1 MFQTSSKSAQ
11 HRRSGAGSATAVVLL
26 GAGLAC
32 TGQARADEGTG
43 LEALDT
49 LAATARAG
57 FAAPPAVQ
65 AETNNPYLAAAS
77 SSMAGW
83 TPASQDQASARQAD
97 PGVAVDVAA
106 LGTPDASGLATP
118 PTAQAPSDM
127 PALAAAEQALQDEL
141 RGRSDVAARAAPE
154 TAGAADVTS
163 LPAAQVATVARKP
176 RLLAAHGDANA
187 AGWKKPAAQ
196 ERLEDL
202 RGGFAAAGRP
212 TPDTFDAAGNA
223 GPSAAQEPRV
233 PEARSTMASWKP
245 VAQERLDE
253 LRGGF
258 DVGAGLQVSF
268 GIERAVFI
276 NGALVV
282 STSLNIPDVSRITA
296 DQASRLAAALGVAVG
311 AGATATTAVNNALA
325 ANPVTAGMGSSSTGS
340 SGSSSGSSGSSSA
353 GASAGATGSPGA
365 SVTSLPAM
373 AISAGSAV
381 VTTNGLLNLIQNGPG
396 NSAAAGALAGSPA
409 TVIQNTLNNQSIQSL
424 VTINAGVNTL
434 QAFRDQVSGLALT
447 NALLNSASRR

>member
-1 MFQTSSKSAQ
+1 
-11 HRRSGAGSATAVVLL
+11 
-26 GAGLAC
+26 
-32 TGQARADEGTG
+32 
-43 LEALDT
+43 
-49 LAATARAG
+49 
-57 FAAPPAVQ
+57 
-65 AETNNPYLAAAS
+65 
-77 SSMAGW
+77 
-83 TPASQDQASARQAD
+83 
-97 PGVAVDVAA
+97 
-106 LGTPDASGLATP
+106 
-118 PTAQAPSDM
+118 
-127 PALAAAEQALQDEL
+127 
-141 RGRSDVAARAAPE
+141 
-154 TAGAADVTS
+154 
-163 LPAAQVATVARKP
+163 
-176 RLLAAHGDANA
+176 
-187 AGWKKPAAQ
+187 
-196 ERLEDL
+196 
-202 RGGFAAAGRP
+202 
-212 TPDTFDAAGNA
+212 
-223 GPSAAQEPRV
+223 
-233 PEARSTMASWKP
+233 MASWKP

>member
-1 MFQTSSKSAQ
+1 
-11 HRRSGAGSATAVVLL
+11 
-26 GAGLAC
+26 
-32 TGQARADEGTG
+32 
-43 LEALDT
+43 
-49 LAATARAG
+49 
-57 FAAPPAVQ
+57 
-65 AETNNPYLAAAS
+65 
-77 SSMAGW
+77 
-83 TPASQDQASARQAD
+83 
-97 PGVAVDVAA
+97 
-106 LGTPDASGLATP
+106 
-118 PTAQAPSDM
+118 
-127 PALAAAEQALQDEL
+127 
-141 RGRSDVAARAAPE
+141 
-154 TAGAADVTS
+154 
-163 LPAAQVATVARKP
+163 
-176 RLLAAHGDANA
+176 
-187 AGWKKPAAQ
+187 
-196 ERLEDL
+196 
-202 RGGFAAAGRP
+202 
-212 TPDTFDAAGNA
+212 
-223 GPSAAQEPRV
+223 
-233 PEARSTMASWKP
+233 MASWQP

-325 ANPVTAGMGSSSTGS
+325 ANPVTAGMASSSTGS
-340 SGSSSGSSGSSSA
+340 SGSSSSSSSA
-353 GASAGATGSPGA
+353 GTSAGATGSPGT

-373 AISAGSAV
+373 AIAAGSVV
-381 VTTNGLLNLIQNGPG
+381 VTTNGLLNLVQNGPG